1 LAAIRDLHGVPK
13 RPIVD
18 FVPLEERSALLDCH
32 VIDIETGTWVR
43 VRRGKYRNDLAYVQA
58 VNQVVNEATVLLVP
72 RLPDGVPQAG
82 KASRK
87 AKQRRPAPVRPHPCL
102 LDPLL
107 ATSFRQLDDGRF
119 ESRGQVFRGG
129 LIELKLQDHR
139 LRLAVPTAEELD
151 MFGRSQG
158 VAASIMAKSW
168 SKYSVTA
175 LMPDTRVRIVSGEQS
190 GLTGRVVNI
199 TGEICQFCS
208 DSSANRNIDVPLSNI
223 RVHICVG
230 DYVRVKAGT
239 FVGSVG
245 WVMQVEQGPDTD
257 IVTFM
262 DETLIKK
269 GEAQDVSIFRLS

>member
-1 LAAIRDLHGVPK
+1 
-13 RPIVD
+13 
-18 FVPLEERSALLDCH
+18 
-32 VIDIETGTWVR
+32 
-43 VRRGKYRNDLAYVQA
+43 
-58 VNQVVNEATVLLVP
+58 
-72 RLPDGVPQAG
+72 
-82 KASRK
+82 
-87 AKQRRPAPVRPHPCL
+87 
-102 LDPLL
+102 
-107 ATSFRQLDDGRF
+107 
-119 ESRGQVFRGG
+119 
-129 LIELKLQDHR
+129 
-139 LRLAVPTAEELD
+139 
-151 MFGRSQG
+151 
-158 VAASIMAKSW
+158 
-168 SKYSVTA
+168 
-175 LMPDTRVRIVSGEQS
+175 VSGEQS

-199 TGEICQFCS
+199 TGEICQLCS